1 MGLIDGF
8 EYDIFIS
15 YAHDDNLGY
24 LVNDPAE
31 GWVLDFAKRLKEDLS
46 RQLKRE
52 IGKANRKLEIFWDK
66 DSLQQGEPL
75 DWELNDHVENS
86 AIFCIFMSQN
96 YLESAWCRQELDWFL
111 KTMDRRKDRLIRQH
125 AGRLWPVIVVGVGP
139 TAQSDWPDADGVLQ
153 RAEPFNFF
161 DANEKS
167 GDPRFAYPS
176 IVINQDR
183 FFYDEFTKLGTM
195 LSRRI
200 KKALEKDAPAPT
212 PTVGEDQGPGVD
224 DLVPYTG
231 EVVLLSSDDLAQ
243 KARRLEAQCHEAG
256 ISAVRAEQFSADALE
271 PALQSAKAV
280 VAMLGVYPGNDESEK
295 ANSFQLARDVALQ
308 RKILFLPWMQKG
320 LTPEFIDDDFAAYKS
335 FVSGVQRSLF
345 PGEID
350 DLVKRLK
357 QETATGEEQPAE
369 AQVERR
375 LKLFIDAAKIDL
387 DIARRIQEKLRS
399 HNVKARTYLPQANAD
414 QKAHNQQ
421 WNNLVEKCDGIILV
435 SGQVDIDAIDDK
447 LDQILRL
454 SAKRKAVKKAE
465 ISVAIIDAPPP
476 SGFYV
481 EEPGVQVITADDET
495 GFAAIVEFI
504 KTLQDE
510 GGSNAAA

>member
-31 GWVLDFAKRLKEDLS
+31 GWVLDFAKRLKQDLS
-46 RQLKRE
+46 RQLKKE
-52 IGKANRKLEIFWDK
+52 IGKAGRDLEIFWDK

-96 YLESAWCRQELDWFL
+96 YLDSAWCKQELDWFL
-111 KTMDRRKDRLIRQH
+111 KTMDTRKDRLMREH

-139 TAQSDWPDADGVLQ
+139 TAQADWPDSQNVLQ
-153 RAEPFNFF
+153 RAEPFDFF
-161 DANEKS
+161 HANEKS
-167 GDPRFAYPS
+167 GDPRYAYPS

-183 FFYDEFTKLGTM
+183 CFYDEFTKLGTM

-200 KKALEKDAPAPT
+200 KKALEKESAAPAESQDSADEPRS
-212 PTVGEDQGPGVD
+212 GDI
-224 DLVPYTG
+224 VPYTG
-231 EVVLLSSDDLAQ
+231 DVILLATDDLAQ

-256 ISAVRAEQFSADALE
+256 IGAVRAEQFSADALE
-271 PALQSAKAV
+271 PVLNSAKAV
-280 VAMLGVYPGNDESEK
+280 VAMLGVYPGADEEDKVK
-295 ANSFQLARDVALQ
+295 AFRTARDVASEM
-308 RKILFLPWMQKG
+308 KIPFLPWMQKG
-320 LTPEFIDDDFAAYKS
+320 LKPAFIDDDFENYKS
-335 FVSGVQRSLF
+335 FVTEMQASLV
-345 PGEID
+345 PGEIG
-350 DLVKRLK
+350 DLVDRLK
-357 QETATGEEQPAE
+357 KETATTTDEPDA
-369 AQVERR
+369 APVERR
-375 LKLFIDAAKIDL
+375 VKLFIDAAKIDI
-387 DIARRIQEKLRS
+387 DIAQQIQEKLRS
-399 HNVKARTYLPQANAD
+399 HSISARTYLPQANAD
-414 QKAHNQQ
+414 QKAHNEQ

-435 SGQVDIDAIDDK
+435 SGQIDIDAIDDK

-454 SAKRKAVKKAE
+454 SAKRRAVKKAE

-481 EEPGVQVITADDET
+481 QEPGVQIITADDEM
-495 GFAAIVEFI
+495 GFSGIVEFI
-504 KTLQDE
+504 KGLQTE